1 MQIKLSD
8 HFTYKKLLRFTLPSV
23 VMMIFTSIYGVVDG
37 FFVSNFVGKTPF
49 AALNL
54 IMPFLMIFSALGFM
68 VGTGGS
74 ALVAKY
80 LGEGK
85 ADKANRLFSLLIYIS
100 AGCGVFFTI
109 LGLIL
114 LRPVAISF
122 GAEGAMLEYSVKYG
136 SIILPALTFFILQNV
151 FQSFFV
157 AAEKPKLGLLVT
169 VAAGVTNIVLDA
181 LFVAALGW
189 GLEGAALATALSQF
203 VGGIIPVFYF
213 SFKNS
218 SLLRLGKAEFLG
230 KDLVKTCTNGSSE
243 LLTNLSLS
251 IVNMLYNAKLMEYA
265 GENGVAAYGVI
276 MYVNF
281 IFISAF
287 IGYSIGSAPIISF
300 HYGAGTKTELK
311 SLFKK
316 SLTIICL
323 SGVALTAVAEL
334 LAPLLS
340 KIFVG
345 YDAELY
351 EMTKTAFM
359 LYSTSFLIIGINI
372 FASAFFTALN
382 NGFVSALISFLR
394 TLLFQVISVMIL
406 PVVFGINGIWIS
418 ITVAEI
424 TALIVSLTC
433 FGTNKKR
440 YGY

>member
-8 HFTYKKLLRFTLPSV
+8 HFTYKKLLRFTFPSV
-23 VMMIFTSIYGVVDG
+23 VMMIFTSVYGVVDG
-37 FFVSNFVGKTPF
+37 FFVSNYVGKTPF

-80 LGEGK
+80 LGEGR
-85 ADKANRLFSLLIYIS
+85 ADKANRLFSLLIYVS
-100 AGCGVFFTI
+100 AGFGVFFTI

-122 GAEGAMLEYSVKYG
+122 GAEGEMLEYSVKYG
-136 SIILPALTFFILQNV
+136 AIILPALTFFILQNV

-157 AAEKPKLGLLVT
+157 TAEKPKLGLLVT
-169 VAAGVTNIVLDA
+169 VAAGVTNIILDA
-181 LFVAALGW
+181 LFVAGFRW
-189 GLEGAALATALSQF
+189 GLEGAAFATALSQF
-203 VGGIIPVFYF
+203 VGGVIPLFYF
-213 SFKNS
+213 GIKNG
-218 SLLRLGKAEFLG
+218 SLLKLGKAEFLG
-230 KDLVKTCTNGSSE
+230 KDLLKTCTNGSSE

-251 IVNMLYNAKLMEYA
+251 VVNMLYNAKLIEYA

-300 HYGAGTKTELK
+300 HYGAGTKIELK
-311 SLFKK
+311 SLLKK

-323 SGVALTAVAEL
+323 SGILLTAVAEL
-334 LAPLLS
+334 LAPLLA

-351 EMTKTAFM
+351 KMTKTAFM
-359 LYSTSFLIIGINI
+359 IYSTSFLIIGVNI

-382 NGFVSALISFLR
+382 NGPVSATISFLR
-394 TLLFQVISVMIL
+394 TLLFQVIAVMLL
-406 PVVFGINGIWIS
+406 PLVFGINGIWVS
-418 ITVAEI
+418 ITVAELL
-424 TALIVSLTC
+424 ALIVSVVC
-433 FGTNKKR
+433 FTVNRKK

>member
-8 HFTYKKLLRFTLPSV
+8 HFTYKKLLRFTFPSV
-23 VMMIFTSIYGVVDG
+23 VMMIFTSVYGVVDG
-37 FFVSNFVGKTPF
+37 FFVSNYVGKTPF

-80 LGEGK
+80 LGEGR
-85 ADKANRLFSLLIYIS
+85 ADKANRLFSLLIYVS
-100 AGCGVFFTI
+100 AGFGVFFTI

-122 GAEGAMLEYSVKYG
+122 GAEGEMLEYSVKYG
-136 SIILPALTFFILQNV
+136 AIILPALTFFILQNV

-157 AAEKPKLGLLVT
+157 TAEKPKLGLLVT
-169 VAAGVTNIVLDA
+169 VVAGVTNIILDA
-181 LFVAALGW
+181 LFVAGFRW
-189 GLEGAALATALSQF
+189 GLEGAAFATALSQF
-203 VGGIIPVFYF
+203 VGGVIPLFYF
-213 SFKNS
+213 GIKNG
-218 SLLRLGKAEFLG
+218 SLLKLGKAEFLG
-230 KDLVKTCTNGSSE
+230 KDLLKTCTNGSSE

-251 IVNMLYNAKLMEYA
+251 VVNMLYNAKLIEYA

-300 HYGAGTKTELK
+300 HYGAGTKIELK
-311 SLFKK
+311 SLLKK

-323 SGVALTAVAEL
+323 SGILLTAVAEL
-334 LAPLLS
+334 LAPLLA

-351 EMTKTAFM
+351 KMTKTAFM
-359 LYSTSFLIIGINI
+359 IYSTSFLIIGVNI

-382 NGFVSALISFLR
+382 NGPVSATISFLR
-394 TLLFQVISVMIL
+394 TLLFQVIAVMLL
-406 PVVFGINGIWIS
+406 PLVFGINGIWVS
-418 ITVAEI
+418 ITVAELL
-424 TALIVSLTC
+424 ALIVSVVC
-433 FGTNKKR
+433 FTVNRKK